1 MAEIGVGL
9 LVAGLLVLL
18 LCTVMVC
25 ETWERNNKRKIA
37 EDVKQR
43 EKNEMLEYIR
53 IETENAVLQHESY
66 YHVDNIDKNKN

>member
-9 LVAGLLVLL
+9 LAVGLLVLV
-18 LCTVMVC
+18 LCVVMVC
-25 ETWERNNKRKIA
+25 ETWEKNNKRNIA
-37 EDVKQR
+37 EAVKQR

-66 YHVDNIDKNKN
+66 YHVDNIDQNKN

>member
-1 MAEIGVGL
+1 MTEIGVGL
-9 LVAGLLVLL
+9 LVVGLLLVF
-18 LCTVMVC
+18 LCTVIVC
-25 ETWERNNKRKIA
+25 ETWERNNKRNIA
-37 EDVKQR
+37 EAVKQR